1 MPDPGRQLRNHEK
14 QSFLLVSIS
23 RRGKIRRA
31 SELSPGWIIG
41 EMSGDVMMVHA
52 KMINFKMKNGWWR
65 AFICAAGLSG
75 CLVVAPGI
83 GRAQVN
89 VLTYHN
95 DNARTGQNLNETVL
109 ALTNVNATQFG
120 RLFSLAVD
128 GYVYAQP
135 LYVSNVSIP
144 SNGVHHVVY
153 VATEHDSVYAFDADA
168 AAPPL
173 WKTSFLSKKPSVK
186 SVASTKAHCG
196 DLVPEIGI
204 TGTPVIDPIT
214 GTLYV
219 VGNTEEGTN
228 FIQRLHALDITTG
241 REKFGG
247 PVIITASVAGTG
259 DGSVGG
265 AIAFNPLLGNQ
276 RPGLLLLNGVVYI
289 AWASHCDLGL
299 YHGWILGYGATNLQQ
314 VAVFNATPNGQQG
327 GIWMS
332 GDGLSADT
340 NGIIYGATGNGT
352 FDANLGGIDFGDSV
366 LKLSSTGGLAVVDY
380 FAPFNQ
386 QMLADEDLDLGS
398 GGVLVVPTQSATV
411 SNLLVACGKQG
422 TVYVLNRD
430 NLGHFQSGSDSQI
443 VQSLTNLLKASFDT
457 PAYWNGR
464 VYYAGVNNPVEAFAM
479 TNGLLSS
486 SPVSVSAVAFGFPG
500 ATPSISANGATN
512 GIVWVIQRIGKAI
525 LRAYD
530 ANNLTNEL
538 YSSSTRHGD
547 SPGKAVKFAVP
558 TVANGKVYVGV
569 QRSLAVYGL
578 RPD

>member
-1 MPDPGRQLRNHEK
+1 M
-14 QSFLLVSIS
+14 
-23 RRGKIRRA
+23 
-31 SELSPGWIIG
+31 
-41 EMSGDVMMVHA
+41 
-52 KMINFKMKNGWWR
+52 
-65 AFICAAGLSG
+65 
-75 CLVVAPGI
+75 
-83 GRAQVN
+83 
-89 VLTYHN
+89 
-95 DNARTGQNLNETVL
+95 
-109 ALTNVNATQFG
+109 
-120 RLFSLAVD
+120 
-128 GYVYAQP
+128 
-135 LYVSNVSIP
+135 
-144 SNGVHHVVY
+144 
-153 VATEHDSVYAFDADA
+153 
-168 AAPPL
+168 
-173 WKTSFLSKKPSVK
+173 
-186 SVASTKAHCG
+186 ASTKAHCG
-196 DLVPEIGI
+196 DLVPEIASRIAGD
-204 TGTPVIDPIT
+204 DPIT

-276 RPGLLLLNGVVYI
+276 RPGLLLNGVVYI

-464 VYYAGVNNPVEAFAM
+464 VYYAGREQY
-479 TNGLLSS
+479 G
-486 SPVSVSAVAFGFPG
+486 
-500 ATPSISANGATN
+500 
-512 GIVWVIQRIGKAI
+512 
-525 LRAYD
+525 
-530 ANNLTNEL
+530 
-538 YSSSTRHGD
+538 
-547 SPGKAVKFAVP
+547 
-558 TVANGKVYVGV
+558 
-569 QRSLAVYGL
+569 RSLRHDQWLALQQSRVSKRRRLRVSRCDTFHLRQRRNQWDRLGHPENRQGHPAGL
-578 RPD
+578 RRQQSHERIVQ